1 MGKAKREYRGA
12 ICTKSQQSKKLE
24 SAFKTPTK
32 GGAPQASRLI
42 IADHLEKVKDCSKVV
57 DENGEPLVVYHQT
70 SNTFDSFDVRHEG
83 LLAVYHTMRRLRCST
98 VRIGVVGW
106 DIQRRLFSPRE
117 YDLEGERKRVP
128 YR

>member
-1 MGKAKREYRGA
+1 MDLGKTKREYRGS

-32 GGAPQASRLI
+32 GGAPQASRCI
-42 IADHLEKVKDCSKVV
+42 IAKYLENVNRCSKAV
-57 DENGEPLVVYHQT
+57 DENE
-70 SNTFDSFDVRHEG
+70 E